1 LPPMSPSRRRRRRL
15 AASASSRP
23 SPPLQPV
30 IGDAASDS
38 EYREAADLLGLTIRE
53 MVALHGRARSS
64 SLAVLQGYNGSW
76 SEQRVAS
83 TFGNEFYK
91 TLLSETWQKS
101 TSNGV
106 VQYKASGKDMCVM

>member
-1 LPPMSPSRRRRRRL
+1 
-15 AASASSRP
+15 
-23 SPPLQPV
+23 V
-30 IGDAASDS
+30 IGDSASDS
-38 EYREAADLLGLTIRE
+38 EYREAADLLGLTVRE